1 MLLFDLLLH
10 FFVFPGL
17 EGGFLPEYWAKE
29 VTYEKYNWMEKYV
42 KLTKKRY
49 DQIFP
54 KENIVYI
61 SQASNNDLEYN
72 HDDIYVLGMETCE
85 LFFSGTHHHQ

>member
-1 MLLFDLLLH
+1 M
-10 FFVFPGL
+10 
-17 EGGFLPEYWAKE
+17 EGGFLPEFWAKE
-29 VTYEKYNWMEKYV
+29 ATQSWQWYNWMEKYV

-72 HDDIYVLGMETCE
+72 HDDIYVLGMEIYE
-85 LFFSGTHHHQ
+85 LFYKWFVRVP